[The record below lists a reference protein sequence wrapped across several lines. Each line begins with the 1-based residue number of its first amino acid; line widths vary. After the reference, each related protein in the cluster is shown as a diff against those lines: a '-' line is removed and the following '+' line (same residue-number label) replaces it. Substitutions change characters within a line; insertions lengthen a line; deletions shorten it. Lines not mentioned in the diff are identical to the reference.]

1 MTKKSLRRYT
11 SLPILL
17 DILNKKRLTLLDPR
31 YWDDKNDSY
40 FIEVYKKHLKIKSV
54 LALCFA
60 EAPESYHH
68 WKIYSGSPSGVCI
81 EFKKDY
87 LLNSIGIIEGFRSDY
102 VDYKMIIELEN
113 NNLNISQLPFIKRYA
128 FKDEL
133 EFRLVY
139 ESQSKEIPTK
149 DVPIDIKC
157 ISRIIL
163 NPWIPKAVFNSVKAV
178 IRRIDGCNK
187 IKIVRTSL
195 IDNEQWKKIGEYKII
210 SHRSAL
216 DLN

>member
-1 MTKKSLRRYT
+1 MKIKSLRRYT
-11 SLPILL
+11 SLPILI
-17 DILNKKRLTLLDPR
+17 DILNRESLTLLDPR

-40 FIEVYKKHLKIKSV
+40 FIEIYKKHFKLKSV

-60 EAPESYHH
+60 AAPERYHH

-87 LLNSIGIIEGFRSDY
+87 LLNSIGIIEGFKSGY
-102 VDYKMIIELEN
+102 VDYKKISELEN
-113 NNLNISQLPFIKRYA
+113 SNLNISQLPFIKRYA
-128 FKDEL
+128 FKDER

-139 ESQSKEIPTK
+139 ESQSKEFPTK

-157 ISRIIL
+157 VSRIIL
-163 NPWIPKAVFNSVKAV
+163 NPWIAKSVFDSVKAV
-178 IRRIDGCNK
+178 IMRIDGCNK

-195 IDNEQWKKIGEYKII
+195 IDNEQWKKLGEK
-210 SHRSAL
+210 
-216 DLN
+216 